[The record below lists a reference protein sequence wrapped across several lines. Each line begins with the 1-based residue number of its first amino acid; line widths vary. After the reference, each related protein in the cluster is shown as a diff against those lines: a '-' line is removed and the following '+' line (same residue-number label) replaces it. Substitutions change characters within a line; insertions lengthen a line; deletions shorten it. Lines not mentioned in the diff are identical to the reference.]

1 MLRGDA
7 MGERRRVGDRRKI
20 PYYKDLG
27 SQEPRDENLGTK
39 SRKPCQGCSQGQQPS
54 KTPSRAQEA
63 MGNGCAA
70 CAGE

>member
-27 SQEPRDENLGTK
+27 GQEPRGENLGTK
-39 SRKPCQGCSQGQQPS
+39 SRKSCQGCSQGQQPS
-54 KTPSRAQEA
+54 QTPSRAQEA
-63 MGNGCAA
+63 RRSRCAA